1 MPLSINPFIT
11 SSFPLLLQKSKLDVH
26 CCQPGFKLLSGSICR
41 PLEQPPGRPSNICWW
56 LSVISTCCTAL
67 GLLWCILKSPAKA
80 FFPSTSVKKASS
92 RRGWSLILCIGLHY
106 NSIVGTQT
114 PYLKKDPYLK
124 KYKTK
129 KTATAFNAA
138 LKLLCSPR
146 NAQLSSLARVST
158 ASTTSQN
165 HNTLRAFSQLPAGS
179 YLLLSECK
187 WTNGLEKKESN
198 TVKLIAWAIRFP
210 GGSKEPMVLCP
221 VNHCATRTNHSLN
234 KRSKQQ
240 RWNHPTKPHLSAS
253 AQPGQFP
260 TLPIA

>member
-11 SSFPLLLQKSKLDVH
+11 SSFPLLLQKSKLDVR

-114 PYLKKDPYLK
+114 PPPLLKKIQNK
-124 KYKTK
+124 K
-129 KTATAFNAA
+129 
-138 LKLLCSPR
+138 
-146 NAQLSSLARVST
+146 Q
-158 ASTTSQN
+158 Q
-165 HNTLRAFSQLPAGS
+165 
-179 YLLLSECK
+179 LLLIQHWSCFAVPGMPSWAAWPESALLVQLAKTTTLSE
-187 WTNGLEKKESN
+187 
-198 TVKLIAWAIRFP
+198 
-210 GGSKEPMVLCP
+210 
-221 VNHCATRTNHSLN
+221 HSLN
-234 KRSKQQ
+234 CQQ
-240 RWNHPTKPHLSAS
+240 DRIFFCQNANEPTA
-253 AQPGQFP
+253 
-260 TLPIA
+260 